1 MEDYQGQQ
9 QYPNE
14 AEWMNKITN
23 DTICNFY
30 YVFFVVYAV
39 LLGLTLIS
47 FVIMLFVAKGNRVL
61 QISIGIQSL
70 LIGGIATT
78 FMLFFYLMCDRA
90 LLSKRQISVTV

>member
-1 MEDYQGQQ
+1 MEQSHVQQ
-9 QYPNE
+9 KYPNE
-14 AEWMNKITN
+14 ADWMNKITN

-30 YVFFVVYAV
+30 YVFFVVYAI
-39 LLGLTLIS
+39 LLGLTLVS
-47 FVIMLFVAKGNRVL
+47 FIVMLFVAKGNRAL

-90 LLSKRQISVTV
+90 LLSTRQVTVSV